1 MIKVDT
7 SHYEDRDRRRKKE
20 GPSQDAVAALTL
32 FQKLPRHSQGH
43 WPVSRPSSPA
53 GRASRL
59 LANLE
64 TTEMDFHLFPFSVFL
79 LVSICLEVSTN
90 DPRIINLPKAE
101 CPGGWFFYNS
111 HCYGFSKDR
120 LSWYDAELDCKSY
133 GSGTHLA
140 SITHSMEGIMISTLI
155 KSYLWK
161 ENVWVG
167 LHDLCKNNT
176 WKWTDG
182 ADLQFKAWNKGEP
195 NNFEDENC
203 VFLLASRGYKFW
215 SNANCTRPMQ
225 YMCEFRI

>member
-120 LSWYDAELDCKSY
+120 LSWYDAE
-133 GSGTHLA
+133 
-140 SITHSMEGIMISTLI
+140 
-155 KSYLWK
+155 
-161 ENVWVG
+161 
-167 LHDLCKNNT
+167 NNT